1 MPVAGAKP
9 KADRSQVRHRIEPV
23 HEWTEVE
30 NVPYAGAPKLRDR
43 ATGGISV
50 MAVGAENSSDWPQ
63 ATLDWWR
70 DVSTMPHAKLWD
82 AGEWRFAMDSA
93 EIHAR
98 TMEGW
103 RGYTGPT
110 LLAREKVLG
119 MHMVQP
125 FTEIDEAA
133 WRQLIG
139 VLDEEHRLLREV
151 IATLSDADL
160 RDKKKQR
167 LVYGVAAHDVY
178 HAGQIR
184 LVKRL
189 RDS

>member
-1 MPVAGAKP
+1 MPLPGAKP
-9 KADRSQVRHRIEPV
+9 KTDRSQVRHRNEPA

-30 NVPYAGAPKLRDR
+30 NVPFAGAPKLRDR

-50 MAVGAENSSDWPQ
+50 MAVGAENSSDWPE
-63 ATLDWWR
+63 ATLEWWR

-119 MHMVQP
+119 MTAD
-125 FTEIDEAA
+125 F
-133 WRQLIG
+133 R
-139 VLDEEHRLLREV
+139 R
-151 IATLSDADL
+151 DL
-160 RDKKKQR
+160 RIRYVEPKPKTDESA
-167 LVYGVAAHDVY
+167 VPADVV
-178 HAGQIR
+178 Q
-184 LVKRL
+184 L
-189 RDS
+189 DSYRAL